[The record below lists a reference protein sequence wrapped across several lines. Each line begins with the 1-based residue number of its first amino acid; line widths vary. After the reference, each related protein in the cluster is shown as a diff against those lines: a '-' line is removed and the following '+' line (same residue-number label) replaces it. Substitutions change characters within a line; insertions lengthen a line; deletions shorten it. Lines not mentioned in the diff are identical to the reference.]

1 MTREDLFNDYADVF
15 FALAPLA
22 READDPV
29 SSEDVEDLR
38 RKLVAI
44 TDQVAMKVAADN
56 EFTPEDAVDEA
67 MDLESEREGVGLD

>member
-1 MTREDLFNDYADVF
+1 MNRQDLFNEYADVF

-22 READDPV
+22 RDADDPV
-29 SSEDVEDLR
+29 SREDVEDLR

-44 TDQVAMKVAADN
+44 TDRVAMKIAADS

-67 MDLESEREGVGLD
+67 LDLESEVGLD